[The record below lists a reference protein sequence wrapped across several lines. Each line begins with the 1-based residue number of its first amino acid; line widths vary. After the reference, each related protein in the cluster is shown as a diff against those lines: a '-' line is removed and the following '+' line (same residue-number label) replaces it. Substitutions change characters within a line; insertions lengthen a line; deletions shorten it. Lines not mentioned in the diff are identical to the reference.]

1 MEMDKY
7 MIDFEVIKKEL
18 RHGTYIYIG
27 SGSSRSVFDLNNGY
41 VVKAAINRGGL
52 SQNKVEYNVYNQ
64 EHTALFAPIL
74 TMSED
79 AMFLIMKKGERL
91 SSLNQVTQYYKV
103 KDMRQLVERPY
114 IVSLRE
120 KYGLARGD
128 LVRKSSWGI
137 IDEIPVLVDYGFT
150 GRRRGFR

>member
-1 MEMDKY
+1 MDKY
-7 MIDFEVIKKEL
+7 IIDFEVIKKEL

-41 VVKAAINRGGL
+41 VVKAAINRGGIY
-52 SQNKVEYNVYNQ
+52 QNKVEYNVYNQ

-79 AMFLIMKKGERL
+79 AMFLIMKKGEKLL
-91 SSLNQVTQYYKV
+91 SLSQVIQYYDV
-103 KDMRQLVERPY
+103 RDMRQLVERPY
-114 IVSLRE
+114 FVDIRR

-128 LVRKSSWGI
+128 LVRRSSWGI
-137 IDEIPVLVDYGFT
+137 VDEVPVLIDYGYT
-150 GRRRGFR
+150 GRKRL